1 MRRQRMFHLTIELF
15 LKTILR
21 HCLKISLSCIN
32 GTMEHICIYDYV
44 RTSSSFILMLI
55 TTIDMTDI
63 LKITW
68 KYFLQQNLI
77 QTTNKEKSSC
87 LINVHSVQ
95 CCSFLWLIIYWS
107 CLDVLYECRLCTTL
121 LYNITYH
128 IKSFYYYASF
138 LHLLQVFTD
147 IRFHI
152 RRWIISVSYLIKM
165 ILVRSGVDR
174 T

>member
-1 MRRQRMFHLTIELF
+1 MHIRLCKNFLF
-15 LKTILR
+15 VYFDVDYNY
-21 HCLKISLSCIN
+21 C
-32 GTMEHICIYDYV
+32 YDWY
-44 RTSSSFILMLI
+44 
-55 TTIDMTDI
+55 

-107 CLDVLYECRLCTTL
+107 CLDVLYECRLSNTL

-138 LHLLQVFTD
+138 LHLLQVFSD
-147 IRFHI
+147 IRFYI
-152 RRWIISVSYLIKM
+152 RIWIISVLHLNKM
-165 ILVRSGVDR
+165 ILDGHWNSI
-174 T
+174 